1 MLQEELTETTT
12 FTNQFSTRVILIDFI
27 LRLKTNFVVWRRSSR
42 SKSFDD
48 IDMSFNL
55 RDDINVD
62 RDYFL
67 EMMAGALTHH
77 FGIETEA
84 SDLEGFSTLQDINSY
99 ISSRQ

>member
-12 FTNQFSTRVILIDFI
+12 EDKLRRLTSFFT
-27 LRLKTNFVVWRRSSR
+27 
-42 SKSFDD
+42 SKSFED

-55 RDDINVD
+55 HDDINVD

-77 FGIETEA
+77 FGIDTDA
-84 SDLEGFSTLQDINSY
+84 TALEGFSTLQDIDNY